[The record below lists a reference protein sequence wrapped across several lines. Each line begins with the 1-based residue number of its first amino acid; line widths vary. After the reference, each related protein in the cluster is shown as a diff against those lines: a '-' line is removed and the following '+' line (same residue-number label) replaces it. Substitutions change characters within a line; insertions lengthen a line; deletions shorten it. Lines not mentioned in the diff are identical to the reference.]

1 MAKSRTKHLRNKART
16 RLGGFCGVNPEHQP
30 EFTDSPDEVTCKTCK
45 LRYEERRREA
55 IYNLRAAIKSM
66 LVTEN
71 EYHNLWN
78 EVLVEQVMDT

>member
-1 MAKSRTKHLRNKART
+1 MAKPKIKHLRNKAKNT
-16 RLGGFCGVNPEHQP
+16 LGGFCGVNPEHHP
-30 EFTDSPDEVTCKTCK
+30 DFTNDPDEATCKTCK

-55 IYNLRAAIKSM
+55 LWNLRAAIKSM
-66 LVTEN
+66 LVTKS